1 MEKLATLA
9 VQAPAIDEES
19 DIARLTEACQRSNE
33 QQLNGSHNGIL
44 KSQTPTSRVPMVCP
58 SMHSSSLLAVGMQT
72 NSHSAFEN

>member
-33 QQLNGSHNGIL
+33 QQLNGLHNGIL
-44 KSQTPTSRVPMVCP
+44 KPQAPTSRVPMVCP
-58 SMHSSSLLAVGMQT
+58 PQHSLSAIGMQAD
-72 NSHSAFEN
+72 SHSAFEN